1 MDIQI
6 GISLIAFDTP
16 GRFRNFYSRD
26 LPETGID
33 PVFELSYRMN
43 HEYLREVADLGVV
56 IKSAHAPCPST
67 EILPNLGSRNLKVI
81 DESLEIIR
89 ESAKTAASLGGD
101 VLVLHAGYATDE
113 RVYTEFAQ
121 RRMILEQAALE
132 NSHVLRKEGMICRPE
147 YCDSKE
153 YRLHLEEIVKN
164 LPSAVDVCRSY
175 GVSLA
180 VENINP
186 RVTYLLQRPE
196 DVLYIAENVPGV
208 YICLDFGHLWLSSIV
223 HGFDFLKAVE
233 IIIGTGRVVTTHI
246 HDNYST
252 SEDVQSLED
261 EHHGIGKGIIPFDGV
276 VDALSRGKVE
286 RWIIEAQ
293 GDPIESLLYLSR
305 CRASVS

>member
-6 GISLIAFDTP
+6 GISLIAFETP
-16 GRFRNFYSRD
+16 ERFRAFCSRD

-43 HEYLREVADLGVV
+43 DEYLSEVADLGVE
-56 IKSAHAPCPST
+56 IRSAHAPCPST
-67 EILPNLGSRNLKVI
+67 EILPNLGSRNLKVL

-121 RRMILEQAALE
+121 RRRILEQAALE

-147 YCDSKE
+147 YCESEE

-164 LPSAVDVCRSY
+164 LPAAVDACRSF

-186 RVTYLLQRPE
+186 RVTYLLQRP
-196 DVLYIAENVPGV
+196 
-208 YICLDFGHLWLSSIV
+208 
-223 HGFDFLKAVE
+223 
-233 IIIGTGRVVTTHI
+233 
-246 HDNYST
+246 
-252 SEDVQSLED
+252 
-261 EHHGIGKGIIPFDGV
+261 
-276 VDALSRGKVE
+276 
-286 RWIIEAQ
+286 
-293 GDPIESLLYLSR
+293 
-305 CRASVS
+305 